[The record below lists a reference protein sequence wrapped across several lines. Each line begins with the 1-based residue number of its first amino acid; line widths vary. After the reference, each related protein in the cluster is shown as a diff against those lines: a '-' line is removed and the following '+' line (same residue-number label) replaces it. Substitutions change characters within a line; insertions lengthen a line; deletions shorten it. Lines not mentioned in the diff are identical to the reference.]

1 MSVSRINLA
10 TGRHRVA
17 VLVLPGV
24 VTLDLVIPLQMFGP
38 WPDWMLAEEPGLTN
52 PYELFLCGP
61 DPSVMSGEWMTAAGV
76 GPTSSM
82 RAADTVIVP
91 GYLDPVEPVPGDV
104 CAELAA
110 AAARGARVVSV
121 CLGAFALAA
130 AGLLDGR
137 RATTHWMW
145 ARELRRRYQLVDVQ
159 EKHLYVD
166 EGSVLTSAGVLAGVD
181 LCLHILR
188 RDLGQSASNTV
199 ARFLVSAPHRE
210 GGQAQF
216 IREPVTVAAG
226 SLAPTRQWL
235 LQNLCEDHTLRA
247 IADHARVSVRTLTR
261 RFQAET
267 GDTVMAWLTRQRV
280 ARARVLLEDTDRSI
294 AQIAHDTGF
303 GSLEA
308 LRSHFNAVTGTSP
321 QRHRRA
327 FRGSA
332 AAAS

>member
-10 TGRHRVA
+10 TAPHRVA

-24 VTLDLVIPLQMFGP
+24 VALDLVVPLQIFGP
-38 WPDWMLAEEPGLTN
+38 WPAELMPEEMVPAN

-61 DPSVMSGEWMTAAGV
+61 DPSAMTGEWLTARGV
-76 GPTSSM
+76 GPISSM
-82 RAADTVIVP
+82 RDADTVIVP
-91 GYLDPVEPVPGDV
+91 GFLDPREPLPEGV
-104 CAELAA
+104 CAALAE
-110 AAARGARVVSV
+110 AAARGARLVSV
-121 CLGAFALAA
+121 CLGAFALAE

-145 ARELRRRYQLVDVQ
+145 ARELRARYPLVDVQ
-159 EKHLYVD
+159 EQHLYVD

-216 IREPVTVAAG
+216 IREPVAVAAG

-235 LQNLCEDHTLRA
+235 QQNLREDHTLQA

-267 GDTVMAWLTRQRV
+267 GETAMGWLTRQRI

-294 AQIAHDTGF
+294 AQIADDTGF

-332 AAAS
+332 AVAS